1 MKPLKCA
8 LTTLAVFISINAGA
22 QITLDECIENAF
34 SNYPQI
40 KEKELIQASEGFDL
54 KNASLAWVP
63 QLSISAKATWQ
74 SEVVE
79 MPFSMPGMDFN
90 IPHDQYGITADITQ
104 QIWDGGAASAKTL
117 QAKTGAE
124 VKRKQLEVNMY
135 TIRSKVQSVY
145 LGIIL
150 IDKQIKLNAILEEDL
165 NRSLNEVRTLVE
177 GGIKWES
184 DIDQIKVNILSCE
197 QQKTGQQTDRAAYV
211 RMLSL
216 LTGQDLTG
224 QTFVEPQIEATTS
237 MEIKRPELNLYDAQ
251 LQQVAAQKKQ
261 LDASLW
267 PRFNFTVQ
275 AGYGRPSLNMLSGEF
290 NPYVIAGI
298 KMQWNLGSLYTFKN
312 DRRKTELDRSKLD
325 YARESFILNT
335 SVEAIQKQSQV
346 EKDIDILQ
354 KDEEIVKLRKSIR
367 ETAENQYKEGVLK
380 MNDYLSLLDEEFKA
394 RLNNDVHKVQYI
406 MDVLDRNNTLGK

>member
-104 QIWDGGAASAKTL
+104 QIWDGGAAAAKTL

-150 IDKQIKLNAILEEDL
+150 IDKQLELNAVLEEDL
-165 NRSLNEVRTLVE
+165 NRSLNEVKTLVE

-184 DIDQIKVNILSCE
+184 DIDQIRVNILSCE
-197 QQKTGQQTDRAAYV
+197 QQKTGLQTDRAAYV

-224 QTFVEPQIEATTS
+224 QTFVEPQIDATAS
-237 MEIKRPELNLYDAQ
+237 MEIKRPELGLYDAQ
-251 LQQVAAQKKQ
+251 SQQVAALKKQ
-261 LDASLW
+261 LNASLW

-312 DRRKTELDRSKLD
+312 DRRKTELDSRKLD

-367 ETAENQYKEGVLK
+367 ETGENQYKEGVLK

-406 MDVLDRNNTLGK
+406 MDVLDRNYTLGK

>member
-104 QIWDGGAASAKTL
+104 QIWDGGASAAKTL

-150 IDKQIKLNAILEEDL
+150 IDKQLELNAVLEEDL

-197 QQKTGQQTDRAAYV
+197 QQKTGLQTDRAAYI

-224 QTFVEPQIEATTS
+224 QTFVEPQIDATTS

-251 LQQVAAQKKQ
+251 IQQVVAQKKQ

-312 DRRKTELDRSKLD
+312 DRRKTELDSRKLD

-367 ETAENQYKEGVLK
+367 ETGENQYKEGVLK

-394 RLNNDVHKVQYI
+394 RLNNDIHKVQYI
-406 MDVLDRNNTLGK
+406 MDVLDRNYTLGK

>member
-104 QIWDGGAASAKTL
+104 QIWDGGAAAAKTL

-150 IDKQIKLNAILEEDL
+150 IDKQLKLNAILEEDL
-165 NRSLNEVRTLVE
+165 NRSLNEVKTLVE

-184 DIDQIKVNILSCE
+184 DIDQIRVNILSCE
-197 QQKTGQQTDRAAYV
+197 QQKTGLQTDRAAYV

-267 PRFNFTVQ
+267 PSFNFTVQ

-298 KMQWNLGSLYTFKN
+298 KMQWNIGSLYTFKN
-312 DRRKTELDRSKLD
+312 DRRKTELDSRKLD

-367 ETAENQYKEGVLK
+367 ETGESQYKEGVLK

-394 RLNNDVHKVQYI
+394 RLNNDIHKVQYL
-406 MDVLDRNNTLGK
+406 MDVLDRNYTLGK

>member
-1 MKPLKCA
+1 MKPSKCA

-40 KEKELIQASEGFDL
+40 KEKELIQASERFDL
-54 KNASLAWVP
+54 KNVSLAWVP

-104 QIWDGGAASAKTL
+104 QIWDGGASAAKTL

-150 IDKQIKLNAILEEDL
+150 IDKQLKLNAILEEDL
-165 NRSLNEVRTLVE
+165 NRSLNEVKTLVE

-197 QQKTGQQTDRAAYV
+197 QQKTGLQTDRAAYV

-224 QTFVEPQIEATTS
+224 QTFVEPQIEATAS
-237 MEIKRPELNLYDAQ
+237 MEIKRPELGLYDAQ
-251 LQQVAAQKKQ
+251 SQQVTAQKKQ
-261 LDASLW
+261 INASLW

-325 YARESFILNT
+325 YTRESFILNT

-367 ETAENQYKEGVLK
+367 ETGENQYKEGVLK

-406 MDVLDRNNTLGK
+406 MDVLDRNYTLGK

>member
-40 KEKELIQASEGFDL
+40 KEKELIQASEKFDL

-104 QIWDGGAASAKTL
+104 QIWDGGTSAAKTL

-150 IDKQIKLNAILEEDL
+150 IDKQLKLNAILEEDL

-184 DIDQIKVNILSCE
+184 DIDQIRVNILSCE
-197 QQKTGQQTDRAAYV
+197 QQKTGLQTDRAAYV

-224 QTFVEPQIEATTS
+224 QTFVEPQIEATSS

-261 LDASLW
+261 LDASLC

-298 KMQWNLGSLYTFKN
+298 KMQWNLGSLYSFKN
-312 DRRKTELDRSKLD
+312 DRRKTELDSRKLD

-367 ETAENQYKEGVLK
+367 ETGENQYKESVLK

-394 RLNNDVHKVQYI
+394 RLNNDIHKVQYI
-406 MDVLDRNNTLGK
+406 MDVLDRNYTLGK

>member
-79 MPFSMPGMDFN
+79 MPGIDFN

-104 QIWDGGAASAKTL
+104 QIWDGGASAAKTL

-150 IDKQIKLNAILEEDL
+150 IDKQLKLNAILEEDL

-184 DIDQIKVNILSCE
+184 DIDQIRVNILSYE
-197 QQKTGQQTDRAAYV
+197 QQKTGLQTDRAAYI

-224 QTFVEPQIEATTS
+224 QTFVEPQIEATAS
-237 MEIKRPELNLYDAQ
+237 MEIKRPELGLYDAQ
-251 LQQVAAQKKQ
+251 
-261 LDASLW
+261 
-267 PRFNFTVQ
+267 
-275 AGYGRPSLNMLSGEF
+275 
-290 NPYVIAGI
+290 
-298 KMQWNLGSLYTFKN
+298 
-312 DRRKTELDRSKLD
+312 
-325 YARESFILNT
+325 
-335 SVEAIQKQSQV
+335 SQ
-346 EKDIDILQ
+346 
-354 KDEEIVKLRKSIR
+354 
-367 ETAENQYKEGVLK
+367 
-380 MNDYLSLLDEEFKA
+380 
-394 RLNNDVHKVQYI
+394 
-406 MDVLDRNNTLGK
+406 

>member
-8 LTTLAVFISINAGA
+8 LTTLSVFISINAGA

-104 QIWDGGAASAKTL
+104 QIWDGGASAAKTL

-150 IDKQIKLNAILEEDL
+150 IDKQLELNAILEEDL

-184 DIDQIKVNILSCE
+184 DIDQIRVNILSCE
-197 QQKTGQQTDRAAYV
+197 QQKTGLQTDRAAYV

-216 LTGQDLTG
+216 LTGVDLTG

-267 PRFNFTVQ
+267 TRFNFTVQ

-312 DRRKTELDRSKLD
+312 DRRKTELDSRKLD

-367 ETAENQYKEGVLK
+367 ETGENQYKEGVLK

-406 MDVLDRNNTLGK
+406 MDVLDRNYTLGK

>member
-1 MKPLKCA
+1 
-8 LTTLAVFISINAGA
+8 
-22 QITLDECIENAF
+22 
-34 SNYPQI
+34 
-40 KEKELIQASEGFDL
+40 
-54 KNASLAWVP
+54 
-63 QLSISAKATWQ
+63 
-74 SEVVE
+74 
-79 MPFSMPGMDFN
+79 
-90 IPHDQYGITADITQ
+90 
-104 QIWDGGAASAKTL
+104 
-117 QAKTGAE
+117 
-124 VKRKQLEVNMY
+124 MY

-150 IDKQIKLNAILEEDL
+150 IDKQLKLNAILEEDL
-165 NRSLNEVRTLVE
+165 NRSLNEVKTLVE

-197 QQKTGQQTDRAAYV
+197 QQKTGLQTDRAAYV

-251 LQQVAAQKKQ
+251 IQQVAAQKKQ

-312 DRRKTELDRSKLD
+312 DRRKTELNSRKLD

-367 ETAENQYKEGVLK
+367 ETGENQYKEGVLK

-406 MDVLDRNNTLGK
+406 MDVLDRNYTLGK